1 MLLFYLKMMLEFLVF
16 CVSMIAV
23 MAFVSFVLG

>member
-16 CVSMIAV
+16 CVSMIGI
-23 MAFVSFVLG
+23 MAFIFFVFG